1 MAEIKDDRPPFMWQQ
16 KLEEAQQQNAKLQ
29 QDLESLTK
37 RLADAINANHSF
49 AKIHEI
55 VQKYFKKAQV
65 SNEDFDKFLLDID
78 ALQRRLDA
86 KFSYVV
92 LRTDVN
98 SSRLDR
104 LETLLNEGYEIYS
117 VREAQDFLEGQAYT
131 VNDYVLRKRVE
142 E

>member
-1 MAEIKDDRPPFMWQQ
+1 MAEIDRPQFMWQQ

-65 SNEDFDKFLLDID
+65 SNEDFDKFLLDI
-78 ALQRRLDA
+78 AVLQRRLDA

-104 LETLLNEGYEIYS
+104 LEELLNEGYEIYS
-117 VREAQDFLEGQAYT
+117 VREAQDFNEGQAYI

>member
-1 MAEIKDDRPPFMWQQ
+1 MAEIDRPQFMWQQ

-37 RLADAINANHSF
+37 RLAAAMEANHSF

-65 SNEDFDKFLLDID
+65 SNEDFDKFLLDI
-78 ALQRRLDA
+78 AVLQRRLDA

-104 LETLLNEGYEIYS
+104 LEALLNEGYEIYS
-117 VREAQDFLEGQAYT
+117 VREAQDFNEGQAYT

-142 E
+142 G